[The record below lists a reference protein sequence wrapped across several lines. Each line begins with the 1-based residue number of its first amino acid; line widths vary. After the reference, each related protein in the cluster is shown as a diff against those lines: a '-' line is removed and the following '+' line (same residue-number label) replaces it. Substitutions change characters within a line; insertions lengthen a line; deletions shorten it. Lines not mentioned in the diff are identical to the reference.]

1 MGEGGGGGGGGTFI
15 GLDSDIAAVR
25 QGDKW
30 G

>member
-1 MGEGGGGGGGGTFI
+1 MGEVGGEGGGTFI